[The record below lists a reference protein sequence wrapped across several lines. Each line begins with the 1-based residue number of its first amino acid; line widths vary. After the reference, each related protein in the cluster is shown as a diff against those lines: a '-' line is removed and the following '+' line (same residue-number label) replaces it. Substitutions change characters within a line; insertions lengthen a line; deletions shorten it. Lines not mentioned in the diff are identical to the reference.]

1 MCYKLFL
8 IIFLILLITILSIKI
23 LNSNESFKNKNS
35 DFKIVM
41 FLTEGLNKEAEN
53 CIQTLKNNN
62 LDKKLLVTALDDGAY
77 SHIHNLGVNTQ
88 LKKTNLKKEADFG
101 TKDFFEITINKLD
114 IIKDALEK
122 YNQTVVYT
130 DTDIVFLKDIS
141 EDVQQFNNSD
151 FDIMIQND
159 VANFD
164 ESKKNNYCTGFIFFK
179 PNKMCIDILKESKQN
194 MNERWNSR
202 GKNDLADQKSF
213 NHILK
218 KKPDLKI
225 KCLSLKDYPNGSRY
239 FKNLNTVYKNYT
251 PKIVHN
257 NYIVGTSNK
266 INRFKKHNLWFVN

>member
-1 MCYKLFL
+1 
-8 IIFLILLITILSIKI
+8 
-23 LNSNESFKNKNS
+23 
-35 DFKIVM
+35 M
-41 FLTEGLNKEAEN
+41 FLTEGLNEEAEN

-62 LDKKLLVTALDDGAY
+62 LDKKLLVTALDNGAY
-77 SHIHNLGVNTQ
+77 NYINNLGVNTQ

-114 IIKDALEK
+114 IIKNALEK

-164 ESKKNNYCTGFIFFK
+164 ESKKNNYCTGFIFFN
-179 PNKMCIDILKESKQN
+179 PNKMCIDIFLKESKQN
-194 MNERWNSR
+194 MNEIWNSR

-213 NHILK
+213 NHI
-218 KKPDLKI
+218 
-225 KCLSLKDYPNGSRY
+225 
-239 FKNLNTVYKNYT
+239 
-251 PKIVHN
+251 
-257 NYIVGTSNK
+257 
-266 INRFKKHNLWFVN
+266 